1 MSYYLSEIDEGLLDG
16 YVGIIQGLKSADQKV
31 AGALNAFI
39 SPVALDQ
46 GCIQLLMGLAN
57 YEDKPDAVL
66 KSAVGLIGNTCTWHV
81 VSQTRMLTNLYRRCV

>member
-16 YVGIIQGLKSADQKV
+16 YVGIIQGLKSAEQKV

-46 GCIQLLMGLAN
+46 GCIQLLMGLAD
-57 YEDKPDAVL
+57 YEEKPDAVL
-66 KSAVGLIGNTCTWHV
+66 KSAVGLIGELCNWHL
-81 VSQTRMLTNLYRRCV
+81 VSYI